1 MPFDF
6 MSLFILFLASIIT
19 QNMVLANFLGLC
31 PFVAVSTEIPTAL
44 GMGAAVIFVMVMTM
58 ALNWPI
64 NALILVPFHVD
75 FLQFLVYIMVIAA
88 FVQIVELFIDRY
100 SPVLYVSLGV
110 FLPLITV
117 NCAILGV
124 LLISTLR
131 ELHLCAGTGV
141 RSGERHRLDSRHRRH
156 GRHPSETAVLLH
168 PGRTP
173 GAGNHHDHRGHHG
186 HGVHGLLGNDKY
198 LKRRESGAW
207 SHEARIKKE
216 TKKQS
221 FRAKFAKF
229 AKGRGKEI
237 KDESQCLF
245 VPASP
250 KYFQQVIIFILRIIR
265 FRHEE

>member
-1 MPFDF
+1 VPFDF
-6 MSLFILFLASIIT
+6 AGLFVLFLASMIT
-19 QNMVLANFLGLC
+19 QNMILANFLGLC

-64 NALILVPFHVD
+64 NALILAPLHVE

-131 ELHLCAGTGV
+131 GYTYIQGLVYALGSGIGWTLAIVAMAGIRQKLRFSTIPEGLV
-141 RSGERHRLDSRHRRH
+141 GPGITMIIAGIMAMAFMGFSGMI
-156 GRHPSETAVLLH
+156 
-168 PGRTP
+168 
-173 GAGNHHDHRGHHG
+173 N
-186 HGVHGLLGNDKY
+186 
-198 LKRRESGAW
+198 
-207 SHEARIKKE
+207 I
-216 TKKQS
+216 
-221 FRAKFAKF
+221 
-229 AKGRGKEI
+229 
-237 KDESQCLF
+237 
-245 VPASP
+245 
-250 KYFQQVIIFILRIIR
+250 
-265 FRHEE
+265 